1 MIDGE
6 MENRKQV
13 ARQRAEEALG
23 AAPTSFESPLTV
35 LASPAWRGVE
45 GDVWHAQNGDN
56 SVILKHYHADTSFYV
71 DTGSAIQAAVE
82 AAKLGVGP
90 TVIKHWISDHI
101 IAFEALAS
109 PWRAGGLHD
118 AASEKTRAAVIA
130 AKQAFQN
137 GAKLDR
143 TSDIFSEIEALCGI
157 VEDQRIRTHNDYQVF
172 RDFMSD
178 AQDKIGAL
186 GKDVKPCHRDGNTA
200 NLMIR
205 ENHEVQLIDFDLAAN
220 CDPFEDI
227 GCYMA
232 EFFEC
237 EADARPGFEEWHGS
251 FDEGLFQRAVIYGLA
266 DDMRWGLIGSILAAN
281 SPRTSL
287 EFGKYASW
295 RFLRL
300 EMQVK
305 RSLANNRIR
314 LAA

>member
-1 MIDGE
+1 MTDGE
-6 MENRKQV
+6 KEERELV
-13 ARQRAEEALG
+13 SRHRAEEALG
-23 AAPTSFESPLTV
+23 AVPTSFESPLTV

-45 GDVWHAQNGDN
+45 GDVWHAQNGDK

-90 TVIKHWISDHI
+90 TVIKHWVSDHI
-101 IAFEALAS
+101 IAFEDLAS

-130 AKQAFQN
+130 AKQTFQN
-137 GAKLDR
+137 GAKLDK

-157 VEDQRIRTHNDYQVF
+157 VDDQRIRTHNDFQVF